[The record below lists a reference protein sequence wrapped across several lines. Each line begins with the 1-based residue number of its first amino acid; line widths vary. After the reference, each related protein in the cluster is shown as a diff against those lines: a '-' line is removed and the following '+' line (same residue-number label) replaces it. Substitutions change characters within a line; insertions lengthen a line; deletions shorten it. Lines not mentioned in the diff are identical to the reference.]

1 MKLKLAVLP
10 GDGIGPEIM
19 EQGVAVMRAVCEKFG
34 HDLACEYA
42 ICGAD
47 AIDKVGDPFPEA
59 TFKTCMEAD
68 AVLFAS
74 VGDPKFDNDNEELL
88 FDRANKIL
96 LHDPHIT
103 KDKEE
108 LIHEIF
114 AMEVNV
120 IHIHE
125 VLKNHERGFD
135 KGIKLVKLD
144 RAPVVKCP
152 KMEIAGKVTPSQIA
166 SVEINSRDRLN
177 QNARRRALGA
187 EGFNGRYFQ

>member
-1 MKLKLAVLP
+1 M
-10 GDGIGPEIM
+10 EIIEFQSNKEASKYIKNCKKRM
-19 EQGVAVMRAVCEKFG
+19 IEILERIDSSF
-34 HDLACEYA
+34 DL
-42 ICGAD
+42 
-47 AIDKVGDPFPEA
+47 
-59 TFKTCMEAD
+59 
-68 AVLFAS
+68 
-74 VGDPKFDNDNEELL
+74 KFDNDNEELL

-103 KDKEE
+103 KEKEE

-152 KMEIAGKVTPSQIA
+152 KMEIAGKVTPAQIA

-177 QNARRRALGA
+177 QNARRRDLGA